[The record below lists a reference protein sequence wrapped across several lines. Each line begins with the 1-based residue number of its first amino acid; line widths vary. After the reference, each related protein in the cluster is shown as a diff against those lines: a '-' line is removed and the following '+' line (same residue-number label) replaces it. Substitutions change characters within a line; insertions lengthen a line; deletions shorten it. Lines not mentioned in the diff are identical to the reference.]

1 MKTNLF
7 VVILISILP
16 MSLFASNPL
25 EVGSPAPAITVVTH
39 KGSDL
44 DLGELYA
51 KGPVLVYFYPKADTP
66 GCTKQ
71 ACNLRDNFDDL
82 KAAGIEVIGVSMDDV
97 EDQSAFQ
104 EKYDLPFLLIAD
116 EDKRLGKGFGV
127 GGFMG
132 MAYRRQS
139 FLVIDGVVVWRDL
152 KAKPASQ
159 SADILAALK
168 AYNESK

>member
-1 MKTNLF
+1 
-7 VVILISILP
+7 

-25 EVGSPAPAITVVTH
+25 EVGAEAPTITVITH
-39 KGSDL
+39 KGTEL
-44 DLGELYA
+44 NLGELYA
-51 KGPVLVYFYPKADTP
+51 KGPVLVYFYPRADTP

-71 ACNLRDNFDDL
+71 ACNIRDNFDSL
-82 KAAGIEVIGVSMDDV
+82 TAAGIEVIGVSMDSV

-104 EKYDLPFLLIAD
+104 EKYDLPFLLVAD
-116 EDKRLGKGFGV
+116 EDKQLGKGFGV

-139 FLVIDGVVVWRDL
+139 FLVVDGTVVWRDL

-168 AYNESK
+168 DHSEAK

>member
-1 MKTNLF
+1 MKATR
-7 VVILISILP
+7 ILIALITIIP
-16 MSLFASNPL
+16 MTLFASKAL
-25 EVGSPAPAITVVTH
+25 EVGSPAPVISVTTH
-39 KGSDL
+39 QGTEL

-51 KGPVLVYFYPKADTP
+51 KGPVLFFFYPKADTP

-71 ACNLRDNFDDL
+71 ACNLRDNF
-82 KAAGIEVIGVSMDDV
+82 GILTEEGIQVIGVSMDSV

-104 EKYDLPFLLIAD
+104 EKFDLPFPLIAD
-116 EDKRLGKGFGV
+116 EDKRLGEGFGV

-139 FLVIDGVVVWRDL
+139 FLVVEGKLVWRDL

-159 SADILAALK
+159 TADAMAAYKKYLS
-168 AYNESK
+168 SK